1 MNKFSV
7 SFARI
12 IALAI
17 GLLAGQLPEA
27 RATELVINGGFE
39 AQAFMTTVPG
49 GNEYRYV
56 PGDIASITGWTF
68 TTTGNGENSY
78 LIAAGDNYGTVP
90 EGSYALRLAIGD
102 AISQT
107 ITPPA
112 SGSYLVSIQT
122 KDWQVSYSDLL
133 MTIGGASV
141 VIPIGTTGE
150 TQLIASLSGSTA
162 LSIGWQPL
170 AGQEADAASED
181 FNGHGVVMDAISVT
195 AVPEPSTCA
204 MALAGLAC
212 GGYSLFRRR
221 RAR

>member
-1 MNKFSV
+1 MS
-7 SFARI
+7 ARWQI

-17 GLLAGQLPEA
+17 GLLAGQLPEG

-39 AQAFMTTVPG
+39 AQAFMTTDPG
-49 GNEYRYV
+49 GNQYRYV

-78 LIAAGDNYGTVP
+78 LITAGINYGTVP
-90 EGSYALRLAIGD
+90 EGSYAFRLAIGD

-107 ITPPA
+107 IMPPS
-112 SGSYLVSIQT
+112 SGSYRVSIQT
-122 KDWQVSYSDLL
+122 KDWQMSYSDLL
-133 MTIGGASV
+133 MTIGGTSV
-141 VIPIGTTGE
+141 VIPIGFTGE

-195 AVPEPSTCA
+195 AVPEPSSWVV
-204 MALAGLAC
+204 ALAGIVC
-212 GGYSLFRRR
+212 GAWGISRRGR
-221 RAR
+221 QA